1 MGRSRSN
8 LPFLAATEFEDQV
21 CPLFEAKGRRRV
33 EERALWGTQTDA
45 DGRPLCINGSWK

>member
-21 CPLFEAKGRRRV
+21 RPLFEAKGEDELRREPCGGRRR
-33 EERALWGTQTDA
+33 TQTA
-45 DGRPLCINGSWK
+45 GLFV